1 MSQKGFATLLGL
13 CLLLAV
19 ALCAK
24 GIQESEMNFSY
35 AATDYQ
41 AEFELQNAAVS
52 GIYEAAELVGSGEKN
67 LPQNQS
73 FIPTP
78 ASRANYQVKLVNRT
92 ITRTDEKHRL
102 KKIHVTV
109 WGERL
114 DSPTADYSGQK
125 FRTYKVKY
133 SPRKLVSLKEN
144 GKEVL
149 KSGYILFSVAESSN
163 GRTDGK
169 IYRTAFAYVLS
180 NLDGETYKDEPTIYF
195 MEPKESD

>member
-24 GIQESEMNFSY
+24 GIQESETNFSY
-35 AATDYQ
+35 AAADYQ

-114 DSPTADYSGQK
+114 DGDQK
-125 FRTYKVKY
+125 FRTYTVKY
-133 SPRKLVSLKEN
+133 SQRKLVSLKKN
-144 GKEVL
+144 GKEIL

-169 IYRTAFAYVLS
+169 IYRSAFAYVLS
-180 NLDGETYKDEPTIYF
+180 NLDGDTYRDEPTIYF
-195 MEPKESD
+195 MERKE

>member
-52 GIYEAAELVGSGEKN
+52 GIYEAAELVGSGEKILKVN
-67 LPQNQS
+67 FN
-73 FIPTP
+73 PTLNNRT
-78 ASRANYQVKLVNRT
+78 SYQVKLVNRT
-92 ITRTDEKHRL
+92 ITRTDEKYRL

-180 NLDGETYKDEPTIYF
+180 NLDGETYKDEPMIYF
-195 MEPKESD
+195 MEPKE

>member
-24 GIQESEMNFSY
+24 GIQESETNFSY
-35 AATDYQ
+35 AAADYQ

-114 DSPTADYSGQK
+114 DGDQK
-125 FRTYKVKY
+125 FRTYTVKY
-133 SPRKLVSLKEN
+133 SQRKLVSLKKN
-144 GKEVL
+144 GKEIL

-169 IYRTAFAYVLS
+169 IYRSAFAYVLS
-180 NLDGETYKDEPTIYF
+180 NLDGDTYRDEPTIYF
-195 MEPKESD
+195 MEPKE